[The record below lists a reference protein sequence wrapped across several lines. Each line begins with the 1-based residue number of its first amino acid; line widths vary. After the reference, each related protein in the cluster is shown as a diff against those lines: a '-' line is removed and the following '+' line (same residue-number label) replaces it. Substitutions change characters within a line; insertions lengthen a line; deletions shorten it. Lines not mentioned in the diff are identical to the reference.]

1 MQTKDNFST
10 KIPYFLPISDIPG
23 ERKKKKK
30 KMPPARHGGRS
41 DRVDERMG
49 ELIIVEEGVEFPRPK
64 GRISLSVRGYVVDGF
79 VAGLEL
85 RLQFRRSAEFG

>member
-30 KMPPARHGGRS
+30 KMPPARHGSRS
-41 DRVDERMG
+41 DRVNKWVE
-49 ELIIVEEGVEFPRPK
+49 EFIIVEEGVEFPRPK
-64 GRISLSVRGYVVDGF
+64 GRISLSVRGYVVGGF

>member
-1 MQTKDNFST
+1 
-10 KIPYFLPISDIPG
+10 
-23 ERKKKKK
+23 
-30 KMPPARHGGRS
+30 MPPARHGNRS

-64 GRISLSVRGYVVDGF
+64 GRISLSVRGYVVGGS

-85 RLQFRRSAEFG
+85 RLQFRRSAEFGELAVGVSKGRRGLFKKINELY

>member
-1 MQTKDNFST
+1 MIFST
-10 KIPYFLPISDIPG
+10 KFPYFLPISDIPG

-64 GRISLSVRGYVVDGF
+64 GRIRLSVRGNMVGGSVL
-79 VAGLEL
+79 GLKL
-85 RLQFRRSAEFG
+85 GLKFRRSA

>member
-1 MQTKDNFST
+1 MQVVVVKLRTLIGRART
-10 KIPYFLPISDIPG
+10 R
-23 ERKKKKK
+23 EE
-30 KMPPARHGGRS
+30 MPPARHGGRS

-64 GRISLSVRGYVVDGF
+64 GRISLSVRGYVVGGF